1 MERSCSA
8 FLATAIIGAAQTLAP
23 HFEVASI
30 KPSKPST
37 DVKDMRISFQ
47 DDRFAATSITL
58 KEILADMS
66 GFSNVLKNRGRA
78 ELDRNRSL

>member
-8 FLATAIIGAAQTLAP
+8 FLATAIIAAAQTLAP

-30 KPSKPST
+30 KPSKPNT

-47 DDRFAATSITL
+47 NDRFEATSITL
-58 KEILADMS
+58 KEILAAMS
-66 GFSNVLKNRGRA
+66 GFSMSAKIEGGA